1 MRRWRR
7 LLLIASMTPLTQ
19 KRKTDMIM
27 AILVLAVFWLAYSN
41 GANDN
46 FKGVATLYGSG
57 TVSYRTALTWTTIA
71 TLAGSVLSILLAGSL
86 AKSFTGKGL
95 VPLELTQSGE
105 LLISVAAGGAI
116 TIMLATIVGMPT
128 STTHALTGALA
139 GVALVVGHGHAN
151 LGRLWDSFFLPLLV
165 SPFLALGFAAVL
177 YPLFRRTRLRLGI
190 TRQTCVCI
198 GDAAPQPVHLMQD
211 GAALIAAPVGGGP
224 SFTLASREQCIERYD
239 GRVLGVSALAL
250 VNKTHA
256 LSGITVC
263 FARAVNDTPKIAALL
278 LAAGAAGVNWKLGL
292 VAAAMAIGGLL
303 NSRKVAETMSKRIT
317 DLNPGQGLTSNLVT
331 AALVLGASR
340 LGVPVSTTH
349 VSCGAIFG
357 IGMVSRT
364 ARWKTIAQILAT
376 WMTTLPMGA
385 ALGAAIY
392 WTLTRMGS

>member
-1 MRRWRR
+1 
-7 LLLIASMTPLTQ
+7 MTV
-19 KRKTDMIM
+19 

-57 TVSYRTALTWTTIA
+57 TVTYRTALTWTTVA
-71 TLAGSVLSILLAGSL
+71 TLAGSALSIVLAGSL

-95 VPLELTQSGE
+95 VPPELTKSSE
-105 LLISVAAGGAI
+105 LLISVAAAGAI
-116 TIMLATIVGMPT
+116 TILLATVVGMPT

-139 GVALVVGHGHAN
+139 GVALVVGQGHAN
-151 LGRLWDSFFLPLLV
+151 LGKLWESFFLPLLV
-165 SPFLALGFAAVL
+165 SPFLALGFAALL
-177 YPLFRRTRLRLGI
+177 YPLFRKSRLRMGI
-190 TRQTCVCI
+190 TRQTCVCV
-198 GDAAPQPVHLMQD
+198 GDTAPQPVQLTQD
-211 GAALIAAPVGGGP
+211 GAAFIAAPVGGGP
-224 SFTLASREQCIERYD
+224 SFTVASRSKCIERYD
-239 GRVLGVSALAL
+239 GRVWGVSALSL

-256 LSGITVC
+256 LSGIAVC

-317 DLNPGQGLTSNLVT
+317 DLNPGQGLTGNLVT

-357 IGMVSRT
+357 IGITSRT
-364 ARWKTIAQILAT
+364 ARWKTIAKILAT

-392 WTLTRMGS
+392 WTLTRTGG

>member
-1 MRRWRR
+1 
-7 LLLIASMTPLTQ
+7 MTL
-19 KRKTDMIM
+19 
-27 AILVLAVFWLAYSN
+27 AILIVVVFGLAYSN

-57 TVSYRTALTWTTIA
+57 AVSHRTALSWTTVA

-95 VPLELTQSGE
+95 VPLELTQSSE
-105 LLISVAAGGAI
+105 LLIAVAAAGAI
-116 TIMLATIVGMPT
+116 TILLATFLGMPT

-151 LGRLWDSFFLPLLV
+151 LGKLWDSFFLPLLV
-165 SPFLALGFAAVL
+165 SPILAIGAAALL
-177 YPLFRRTRLRLGI
+177 YPLFHRARRRFGI
-190 TRQTCVCI
+190 TRQTCVCV
-198 GDAAPQPVHLMQD
+198 GDTAPQPVQLMRD
-211 GAALIAAPVGGGP
+211 GAAFVAVPAGGGP
-224 SFTLASREQCIERYD
+224 SFTIASREQCTERYD
-239 GRVLGVSALAL
+239 GRVMGVSALAL
-250 VNKTHA
+250 VNNTHA
-256 LSGITVC
+256 LSGIAVC

-278 LAAGAAGVNWKLGL
+278 LAAGAAGVSWKLGL
-292 VAAAMAIGGLL
+292 VAAAMALGGLL

-317 DLNPGQGLTSNLVT
+317 DLNPGQGLTGNLIT

-357 IGMVSRT
+357 IGMASRS
-364 ARWKTIAQILAT
+364 ARWGTIARIFAT

-385 ALGAAIY
+385 VLGAAIY
-392 WTLTRMGS
+392 WTLTRFGS

>member
-1 MRRWRR
+1 
-7 LLLIASMTPLTQ
+7 MTLAVLT
-19 KRKTDMIM
+19 
-27 AILVLAVFWLAYSN
+27 LAVFWLAYSN

-57 TVSYRTALTWTTIA
+57 TVSYRTALSWTTIA
-71 TLAGSVLSILLAGSL
+71 TLAGSVLSIMLAGSL

-95 VPLELTQSGE
+95 VPVELTQSGE
-105 LLISVAAGGAI
+105 LLISVAAAGAI
-116 TIMLATIVGMPT
+116 TIMLATLLGMPT

-139 GVALVVGHGHAN
+139 GVALVVGHGQAN
-151 LGRLWDSFFLPLLV
+151 LGRLWDSFLLPLLV
-165 SPFLALGFAAVL
+165 SPFMALAAAAVL
-177 YPLFRRTRLRLGI
+177 YPLFRSVRLWLGV

-198 GDAAPQPVHLMQD
+198 GEAAPQPVHITQD

-224 SFTLASREQCIERYD
+224 SFAVASRDECIERYD
-239 GRVLGVSALAL
+239 GRVLGVSALAV
-250 VNKTHA
+250 VNKTHS
-256 LSGITVC
+256 LSGIAVC

-278 LAAGAAGVNWKLGL
+278 LAAGAAGVGWKLGL
-292 VAAAMAIGGLL
+292 VAVAMAIGGLL
-303 NSRKVAETMSKRIT
+303 NSRRVAETMSKRIT

-331 AALVLGASR
+331 AILVLGASR

-349 VSCGAIFG
+349 VSCGSIFG

-376 WMTTLPMGA
+376 WLTTLPIGA

-392 WTLTRMGS
+392 YCLTLFGS

>member
-1 MRRWRR
+1 MTIAV
-7 LLLIASMTPLTQ
+7 LI
-19 KRKTDMIM
+19 
-27 AILVLAVFWLAYSN
+27 LAVFWLAYSN

-57 TVSYRTALTWTTIA
+57 TLSYRTALTWSTIA

-95 VPLELTQSGE
+95 VPLKLTQSGE
-105 LLISVAAGGAI
+105 LLVPVAGAGAI
-116 TIMLATIVGMPT
+116 TILLATFLGMPT

-139 GVALVVGHGHAN
+139 GVALVVSHGHAN
-151 LGRLWDSFFLPLLV
+151 QVQLWESFLLPLLV
-165 SPFLALGFAAVL
+165 SPVLALGFAAAL

-198 GDAAPQPVHLMQD
+198 GDAAPQPVLLKQD
-211 GAALIAAPVGGGP
+211 GATLIAAPVGGGP
-224 SFTLASREQCIERYD
+224 NFALASREQCIERYD

-256 LSGITVC
+256 LSGIAVC

-278 LAAGAAGVNWKLGL
+278 LTAGTAGVNWKLGL
-292 VAAAMAIGGLL
+292 VAAAMALGGLL

-317 DLNPGQGLTSNLVT
+317 DLNPGQGLTGNLVT

-349 VSCGAIFG
+349 VSCSAIFG

-376 WMTTLPMGA
+376 WMTTLPLGA

-392 WTLTRMGS
+392 WALARMGS

>member
-1 MRRWRR
+1 
-7 LLLIASMTPLTQ
+7 
-19 KRKTDMIM
+19 
-27 AILVLAVFWLAYSN
+27 
-41 GANDN
+41 
-46 FKGVATLYGSG
+46 
-57 TVSYRTALTWTTIA
+57 
-71 TLAGSVLSILLAGSL
+71 
-86 AKSFTGKGL
+86 
-95 VPLELTQSGE
+95 
-105 LLISVAAGGAI
+105 
-116 TIMLATIVGMPT
+116 
-128 STTHALTGALA
+128 
-139 GVALVVGHGHAN
+139 
-151 LGRLWDSFFLPLLV
+151 
-165 SPFLALGFAAVL
+165 
-177 YPLFRRTRLRLGI
+177 
-190 TRQTCVCI
+190 
-198 GDAAPQPVHLMQD
+198 MQD

-340 LGVPVSTTH
+340 LGMPVSTTH

>member
-1 MRRWRR
+1 VTFVV
-7 LLLIASMTPLTQ
+7 LI
-19 KRKTDMIM
+19 
-27 AILVLAVFWLAYSN
+27 VAVFWLAYSN

-57 TVSYRTALTWTTIA
+57 AVSYRTALTWTTLA
-71 TLAGSVLSILLAGSL
+71 TLAGSVMSILLAGSL
-86 AKSFTGKGL
+86 AKSFTGEGL
-95 VPLELTQSGE
+95 VPPELTQSGE
-105 LLISVAAGGAI
+105 LLISVAAAGAI

-151 LGRLWDSFFLPLLV
+151 LGRFWESFFLPLLV
-165 SPFLALGFAAVL
+165 SPFLAVGAAVVL
-177 YPLFRRTRLRLGI
+177 YPLFRWTRLRLGI
-190 TRQTCVCI
+190 TRQTCVCV
-198 GDAAPQPVHLMQD
+198 GDAVAQPVHLTQE
-211 GAALIAAPVGGGP
+211 GVALIAAPVGGGP
-224 SFTLASREQCIERYD
+224 SFTVASREQCVERYA
-239 GRVLGVSALAL
+239 GHVLGATALGV

-256 LSGITVC
+256 LSGIAVC

-278 LAAGAAGVNWKLGL
+278 LAGGATGVSWKLGL
-292 VAAAMAIGGLL
+292 VAVAMAVGGLL

-317 DLNPGQGLTSNLVT
+317 DLNPGQGLTGNLVT

-364 ARWKTIAQILAT
+364 ARWKTIMQILAT
-376 WMTTLPMGA
+376 WLTTLPMGA
-385 ALGAAIY
+385 ALGAAIF
-392 WTLTRMGS
+392 WTLTCIGS

>member
-1 MRRWRR
+1 
-7 LLLIASMTPLTQ
+7 MTF
-19 KRKTDMIM
+19 
-27 AILVLAVFWLAYSN
+27 AILILAVFWLAYSN

-57 TVSYRTALTWTTIA
+57 TVTYRTALTWTTLA

-95 VPLELTQSGE
+95 VPVELTQSSA
-105 LLISVAAGGAI
+105 LLISVAGAGAI
-116 TIMLATIVGMPT
+116 TIFLATILGMPT

-165 SPFLALGFAAVL
+165 SPFLALGFAATL
-177 YPLFRRTRLRLGI
+177 YPLFRMTRRRLGV

-198 GDAAPQPVHLMQD
+198 GDAAPQPVQLTQN
-211 GAALIAAPVGGGP
+211 GAAIIAAPVCGAP
-224 SFTLASREQCIERYD
+224 NFTVASREQCIERYD
-239 GRVLGVSALAL
+239 GRVLGVSALNL
-250 VNKTHA
+250 VNNTHA
-256 LSGITVC
+256 LSGIAVC

-278 LAAGAAGVNWKLGL
+278 LAAGAAGVSWKLGL

-317 DLNPGQGLTSNLVT
+317 DLNPGQGLTGNLVT

-385 ALGAAIY
+385 AVGAAIY
-392 WTLTRMGS
+392 WTLTRIGG